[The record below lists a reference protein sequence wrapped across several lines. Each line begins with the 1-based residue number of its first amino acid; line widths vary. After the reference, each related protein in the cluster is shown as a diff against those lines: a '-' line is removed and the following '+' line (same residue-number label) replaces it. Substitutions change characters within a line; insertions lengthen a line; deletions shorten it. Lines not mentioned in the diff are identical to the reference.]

1 MQSQINE
8 HHKLAAQALWYTAPK
23 QAELR
28 QETLPILKPTEC
40 RVRMLYSGI
49 SRGTESLVFSGLVP
63 QTEWQR
69 MRCPFQAGE
78 FSYPVKYGYCA
89 VGVVEQGNA
98 DMIGKTVF
106 SLSPHQTHIN
116 LSTSALTILPDNLP
130 PKRAILIANM
140 ETALN
145 AIWDAAPSIADRIL
159 VVGAGVVG
167 CLVAYLCGQIAGT
180 DITLVDIDET
190 RQSIA
195 THLGVKF
202 TLPEKAPKNCDLV
215 VHASGHPAGL
225 RTALLCAGNQATV
238 LELSWYGTKEVSIPL
253 GEAFHVRRL
262 KLISSQVGQIATS
275 HRARWDFKRR
285 LAAAINLL
293 NDSRLDVLIS
303 DEIAFE
309 DLPAHLPKIFDPN
322 SKALAPLVSYQTLC

>member
-1 MQSQINE
+1 MNE
-8 HHKLAAQALWYTAPK
+8 HLKTDLKALWYTAPK

-28 QETLPILKPTEC
+28 QENLPELKPNEC
-40 RVRMLYSGI
+40 RVIMLYSGI
-49 SRGTESLVFSGLVP
+49 SRGTESLVYSGLVP

-69 MRCPFQAGE
+69 MRCPFQVGE

-89 VGVVEQGNA
+89 VGVVEYGQA

-116 LSTSALTILPDNLP
+116 LPTSALTILPPNLP

-145 AIWDAAPSIADRIL
+145 AVWDAAPSVADRIL

-167 CLVAYLCGQIAGT
+167 CLVAYLCGQIPGT
-180 DITLVDIDET
+180 MVTLVDIDET

-202 TLPEKAPKNCDLV
+202 ALPEKAPKNCDLV

-262 KLISSQVGQIATS
+262 KLISSQVGQISTS

-293 NDSRLDVLIS
+293 NDERLDVLIS
-303 DEIAFE
+303 EEIAFE
-309 DLPAHLPKIFDPN
+309 DLREKMGNIFSSTSKI
-322 SKALAPLVSYQTLC
+322 LAPLVKYKSV

>member
-1 MQSQINE
+1 MNE
-8 HHKLAAQALWYTAPK
+8 HLKTDLKALWYIAPN

-28 QETLPILKPTEC
+28 QELLQEQQLNGC

-49 SRGTESLVFSGLVP
+49 SRGTESLVYSGLVP

-69 MRCPFQAGE
+69 MRCPFQVGE

-89 VGVVEQGNA
+89 VGIVEEGQA
-98 DMIGKTVF
+98 DMIGKNVF

-116 LSTSALTILPDNLP
+116 LPTSALAILPDNLP

-145 AIWDAAPSIADRIL
+145 AVWDAAPSVADRIL

-180 DITLVDIDET
+180 NVTLVDIDET
-190 RQSIA
+190 RQSLA

-202 TLPEKAPKNCDLV
+202 ALPDKAPQNCDV
-215 VHASGHPAGL
+215 VIHASGNPTGL
-225 RTALLCAGNQATV
+225 RTALLSAGNEATV

-253 GEAFHVRRL
+253 GEAFHARRL
-262 KLISSQVGQIATS
+262 KLISSQVGQITTS
-275 HRARWDFKRR
+275 HRARWDFDRR

-293 NDSRLDVLIS
+293 NDERLDVLIS

-309 DLPAHLPKIFDPN
+309 DLPAFLPDIFNPK
-322 SKALAPLVSYQTLC
+322 SKALAPLVSYQRVC

>member
-1 MQSQINE
+1 MIPDVKTFTQT
-8 HHKLAAQALWYTAPK
+8 LWYTAPK
-23 QAELR
+23 QVELR
-28 QETLPILKPTEC
+28 QELLPELKPNEC

-49 SRGTESLVFSGLVP
+49 SRGTESLVYSGLVP

-69 MRCPFQAGE
+69 MRCPFQVGE

-89 VGVVEQGNA
+89 VGVVEYGQA

-106 SLSPHQTHIN
+106 SLSPHQSYIN
-116 LSTSALTILPDNLP
+116 LPTSALTILPSSLS

-145 AIWDAAPSIADRIL
+145 AVWDAAPSIADRIL

-180 DITLVDIDET
+180 DVTLVDIDKT
-190 RQSIA
+190 RHSIA

-202 TLPEKAPKNCDLV
+202 ALPHNAPHNCDV
-215 VHASGHPAGL
+215 VIHASGNPAGL
-225 RTALLCAGNQATV
+225 RTALLCAGNEATV

-253 GEAFHVRRL
+253 GEAFHARRL

-285 LAAAINLL
+285 LTAAINLL
-293 NDSRLDVLIS
+293 NDERLDVLIS

-309 DLPAHLPKIFDPN
+309 DLPACLPDIFNPK